1 MILTIL
7 SAISLS
13 LPLVFGEDTKA
24 SPDQDKSNDFW
35 NSVYEDNY
43 VVEIDISLTK
53 EAWESMQPAQNERG
67 RGGPP
72 RGGVLPDGPPRG
84 RSGRPDGPL
93 SGGGPSDRR
102 GPGGPP
108 PGGGGGRGG
117 AGTSFEYVKANI
129 TIDGEQFKDA
139 GLRFKGNSSCLYG

>member
-1 MILTIL
+1 MTLTVL
-7 SAISLS
+7 AAISLS
-13 LPLVFGEDTKA
+13 LPLVFGEETKA

-53 EAWESMQPAQNERG
+53 EAWESMQPTQTERG

-93 SGGGPSDRR
+93 SEFE
-102 GPGGPP
+102 PGTLSCRLGRSLSGTFPWLNFLLQHVPP
-108 PGGGGGRGG
+108 VRKLFPL
-117 AGTSFEYVKANI
+117 ENV
-129 TIDGEQFKDA
+129 
-139 GLRFKGNSSCLYG
+139 